1 MLGSFVSKAHKIQGF
16 FLLKPFGHSISFL
29 SLGPLDHSIGL
40 PGPVPEPGYAV
51 SLHSGEVLSLSG
63 CKGSSFGGSEGGYSV
78 MFTCRVEVR
87 SAEHW

>member
-1 MLGSFVSKAHKIQGF
+1 MRIIGAWVVRFQSAQHIRVLQ
-16 FLLKPFGHSISFL
+16 KPFGHSISFL

-63 CKGSSFGGSEGGYSV
+63 YKGSSIGGNEGGCYSV
-78 MFTCRVEVR
+78 VLTCRVEVR
-87 SAEHW
+87 